1 MDFALSNDTGLSD
14 YLIGEQELDGIIQ
27 TTDVQSL
34 DLISSGPV
42 PPNPLELLINQSILD
57 WLDELKA
64 RCHYM
69 VLDSLP
75 EGLVAD
81 SLELMRHIDLNLF
94 VARQNFT
101 NKQLLQYVEDQYERR
116 VIQKTYLLLNDLGN
130 PAGYGYGYGHYE
142 EDDQPNRTKKKR
154 RK

>member
-57 WLDELKA
+57 LLDELKA

-101 NKQLLQYVEDQYERR
+101 NKQPLQYVEDQYERR